1 MSKVEVAVK
10 TSNPDIGT
18 FKKGEM
24 VFQAKETVNNWKLV
38 ANSSIKIVFEWSKK
52 DFSTFDEWVAELL
65 VNGYEKA

>member
-1 MSKVEVAVK
+1 MSKVEVVVK
-10 TSNPDIGT
+10 TSNSDIGT

-52 DFSTFDEWVAELL
+52 DFSTFEEWVAELL
-65 VNGYEKA
+65 ANGYEKA